1 MRRYD
6 GTNVGGDDV
15 INLPV
20 DYGAEH
26 KAPLKGK
33 RVLIVED
40 EYFQADELMRAIQAA
55 GGLVVGPFAQT
66 SEAAEALTENVGLAV
81 LDVWVRDGATYPLAT
96 QLRERGIPFVFA
108 TDQGQMA
115 RERGQ
120 LTIAS
125 QAQCDD
131 ASATY
136 DRLTIFFYN

>member
-108 TDQGQMA
+108 TGHGSNTGPSEWQSSSWITKPYECSEVVRWLVNA
-115 RERGQ
+115 V
-120 LTIAS
+120 S
-125 QAQCDD
+125 
-131 ASATY
+131 
-136 DRLTIFFYN
+136 